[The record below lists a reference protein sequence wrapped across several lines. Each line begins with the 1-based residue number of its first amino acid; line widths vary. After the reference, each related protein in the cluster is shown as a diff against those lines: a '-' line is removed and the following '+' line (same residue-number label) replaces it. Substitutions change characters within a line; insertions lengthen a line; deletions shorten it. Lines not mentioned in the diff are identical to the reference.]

1 MKKSNFVIFRP
12 YQKRFPFIPKICIK
26 DPIRNTSVY
35 LECKEYVKYLGVFI
49 DYKLSWKNCIDSVAL
64 KISKTIGLLSKL
76 RHFVPTHTLINIY
89 NSLIAPY
96 LRNGLVAWGQ
106 ASKNELDKLRIL
118 QKRALRFIFFA
129 NRRDHAI
136 PLFLKAKILPIHCLH
151 YKLLAE
157 TMHDISNDLVP
168 SNLKEVFLPTAKV
181 HLYNTRSSASKNFF
195 IKKSRLEIKRNS
207 FSRFGARLWNEL
219 PTKLRM

>member
-1 MKKSNFVIFRP
+1 M
-12 YQKRFPFIPKICIK
+12 
-26 DPIRNTSVY
+26 
-35 LECKEYVKYLGVFI
+35 KYLGVLI
-49 DYKLSWKNCIDSVAL
+49 DYKLSWKNHIGSVAS
-64 KISKTIGLLSKL
+64 KISKTKGLLSKL

-96 LRNGLVAWGQ
+96 LRYGLVAWGQ
-106 ASKNELDKLRIL
+106 ASKNELDKLLIL
-118 QKRALRFIFFA
+118 QKRRNCVLYFFA

-136 PLFLKAKILPIHCLH
+136 TLFLKAKILPIHCLH

-157 TMHDISNDLVP
+157 TMHDIRNDLVP

-181 HLYNTRSSASKNFF
+181 RSYNTRSSASKNFF

-207 FSRFGARLWNEL
+207 FSRVGA
-219 PTKLRM
+219 